1 MAGFAARQQ
10 DLSATIAA
18 LPPLLRTTNRALTS
32 LDASFGPTKAFAKEI
47 LPGIEQLDPTIGQAL
62 PWLAQATALL
72 GPSELGGLVSDLTP
86 AVQATARTL
95 NSSTALLTTSDTLGR
110 CLVHNLIP
118 TGNTVIQDPPLTTGV
133 PVYQELL
140 ESAVGIAGAGQG
152 FDGNGRYLRSSP
164 AGGSDQ
170 VQTGLLASQGP
181 LFGNAVIPPLGTRRR
196 GPVRR
201 RRSRAP
207 PRATRTPRPTS
218 TE

>member
-1 MAGFAARQQ
+1 MARAGHRAAR
-10 DLSATIAA
+10 
-18 LPPLLRTTNRALTS
+18 
-32 LDASFGPTKAFAKEI
+32 
-47 LPGIEQLDPTIGQAL
+47 
-62 PWLAQATALL
+62 
-72 GPSELGGLVSDLTP
+72 PSELGGLVSDLTP

-181 LFGNAVIPPLGTRRR
+181 LFGNAVIPPLGTRPAWP
-196 GPVRR
+196 GQ
-201 RRSRAP
+201 AP
-207 PRATRTPRPTS
+207 PVKSTTPCYQDAAPDLNRVTTGAGP
-218 TE
+218 